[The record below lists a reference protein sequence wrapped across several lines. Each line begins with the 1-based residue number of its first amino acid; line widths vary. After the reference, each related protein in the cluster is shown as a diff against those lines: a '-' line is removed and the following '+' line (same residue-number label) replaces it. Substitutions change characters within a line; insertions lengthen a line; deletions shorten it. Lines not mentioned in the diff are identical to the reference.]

1 MNNCIKLLLQ
11 NTPVFSQENNLVLA
25 ASKVDECL
33 FFANDTDIS
42 QIDPS
47 TLEVNTDLFYI
58 PEGLKD
64 FGPVGAEVVKAS
76 EIITRQDVKRKVA
89 VRLPRVTLGQG
100 LFIWSANDQFSQ
112 YFINSVVLKTQYGF
126 IRWGFA
132 NFTSDQAT
140 NPFANGQQSVLNAL
154 WSFFEIPDEVLA

>member
-1 MNNCIKLLLQ
+1 MNNCIKLLI
-11 NTPVFSQENNLVLA
+11 NSTPSFTQENNLVLA

-42 QIDPS
+42 QIDPT
-47 TLEVNTDLFYI
+47 TLECNTDLFYV
-58 PEGLKD
+58 PEGLTN
-64 FGPVGAEVVKAS
+64 FAGHVTAS
-76 EIITRQDVKRKVA
+76 ELITRQDVKRKVA

-112 YFINSVVLKTQYGF
+112 YFINSVVLHTQYGH
-126 IRWGFA
+126 IRWGYA

-140 NPFANGQQSVLNAL
+140 NPFANGQQPVLNAL
-154 WSFFEIPDEVLA
+154 WSFFEIPDEVLM

>member
-1 MNNCIKLLLQ
+1 MNNCVKLLIES
-11 NTPVFSQENNLVLA
+11 TPVFSQENNLVLA
-25 ASKVDECL
+25 SSKVDECI

-42 QIDPS
+42 QIDPA
-47 TLEVNTDLFYI
+47 TLEVNVDLFYV
-58 PEGLKD
+58 PEGLSNFSTHVDAK
-64 FGPVGAEVVKAS
+64 

-112 YFINSVVLKTQYGF
+112 YFINSVVLKTQYGY
-126 IRWGFA
+126 IRWGYA